1 MKLVVAT
8 RNRHK
13 LKEIQALFGNL
24 PVQLIDLADFPDLGP
39 VEENGSTLQENAL
52 LKARAAQRALGL
64 PAIADDTGLEVD
76 ALDGAPGIRSA
87 RFSGP
92 RATYS
97 RNVDLLLEKLA
108 GVPEGQR
115 TGRFRTCAVYVDDRQ
130 ELIAEGA
137 MAGRITFEP
146 RGDNGFGY
154 DPVFLPDGQEQTFA
168 EMPAE
173 LKDRISHRARA
184 FGALR
189 DALERNIFPITKEEA
204 PAQTH

>member
-1 MKLVVAT
+1 M
-8 RNRHK
+8 
-13 LKEIQALFGNL
+13 FSNL
-24 PVQLIDLADFPDLGP
+24 PVQLIDLADFPALGI

-52 LKARAAQRALGL
+52 LKARAAYQALGL

-76 ALDGAPGIRSA
+76 ALNGAPGIRSA

-92 RATYS
+92 EATYR

-108 GVPEGQR
+108 DVPEGQR
-115 TGRFRTCAVYVDDRQ
+115 TGCFRTCAVYVDDKH
-130 ELIAEGA
+130 ELVAEGA

-154 DPVFLPDGQEQTFA
+154 DPVFLPEGQEQTFA
-168 EMPAE
+168 EMATE
-173 LKDRISHRARA
+173 LKDQISHRARA
-184 FGALR
+184 FGVLR
-189 DALERNIFPITKEEA
+189 DALEQNIFPITTKEA